1 MKLKLNH
8 LIRPMFI
15 LTLFISACGSPAL
28 DNAPVEKKEVKIENK
43 KEAKTILFFG
53 NSLTAGF
60 GLSLE
65 ESFPLLI
72 QKKVDSLNLSYKC
85 VNAGVSGETTTTGL
99 NRLPWVL
106 KQKVDV
112 FVLELG
118 ANDGLR
124 GIPVAT
130 SKKNLIA
137 MILKVQETY
146 PKAKVVLCGMQVPP
160 NMGETYAN
168 DFKAIYPEIAAAHPS
183 IRFIPFLLDGVAG
196 DPILNQADG
205 IHPTVEGARIVSE
218 TIWTFLKEV
227 L

>member
-15 LTLFISACGSPAL
+15 LTLFISACGSPAV

-85 VNAGVSGETTTTGL
+85 VNAG
-99 NRLPWVL
+99 
-106 KQKVDV
+106 
-112 FVLELG
+112 
-118 ANDGLR
+118 
-124 GIPVAT
+124 
-130 SKKNLIA
+130 
-137 MILKVQETY
+137 IL
-146 PKAKVVLCGMQVPP
+146 
-160 NMGETYAN
+160 
-168 DFKAIYPEIAAAHPS
+168 D
-183 IRFIPFLLDGVAG
+183 
-196 DPILNQADG
+196 
-205 IHPTVEGARIVSE
+205 TVIIE
-218 TIWTFLKEV
+218 K
-227 L
+227 

>member
-15 LTLFISACGSPAL
+15 LTLFISACGSPAV

-146 PKAKVVLCGMQVPP
+146 PKAKVVLC
-160 NMGETYAN
+160 
-168 DFKAIYPEIAAAHPS
+168 
-183 IRFIPFLLDGVAG
+183 
-196 DPILNQADG
+196 
-205 IHPTVEGARIVSE
+205 
-218 TIWTFLKEV
+218 
-227 L
+227 